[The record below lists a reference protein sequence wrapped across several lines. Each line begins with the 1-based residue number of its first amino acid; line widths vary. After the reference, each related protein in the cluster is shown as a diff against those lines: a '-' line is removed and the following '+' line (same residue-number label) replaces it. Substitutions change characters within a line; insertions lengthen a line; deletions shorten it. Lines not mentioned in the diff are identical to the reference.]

1 MKNYLKK
8 IDIFYFTIW
17 ILISISWYYKFYY
30 QTNLPWNLN
39 SLNNNTTQEVISSD
53 LTQTIDTYWSAELI
67 NEQQLKFWKN
77 WTVKKVFFKDGDS
90 IKSWDIIASL
100 DSTDQDLVVE
110 DAKISLE
117 NAKLSLSELYNKDNK
132 SQILQAQNNIKT
144 QEFNLDI
151 AKKELENLKITQ
163 TNSINDLKQNIE
175 NAKND
180 LEISKK
186 SYDLALS
193 DASILKDK
201 LNTDYNSQTSQRENS
216 IFQIQTNIYSEKT
229 NILKSL
235 DDIDKILG
243 QTDKNRDLNNDFE
256 IYLWAKNTSIKN
268 EAENNLLKTY
278 WLYNDFLNNLNDFE
292 NKKQDLEYLK
302 ILLWEISNIY
312 KNLSNTSDLT
322 YQTRDNSISTS
333 TFSQT
338 QIDQIK
344 SNMLSIKQSSESKSI
359 SNQNTV
365 NTINNLTN
373 LDNLNTSNNNQI
385 EQKNESLKSQKNSLE
400 QKQNQLKTLE
410 NNLKNTLFNNEISLE
425 NKLQSIENLKNQIE
439 IAKQNLDDLITW
451 PTNENIKKA
460 QNNITS
466 ASNKL
471 ENALKWYKDYNIIAP
486 FDWIVRKNDFLVWDT
501 ITSSDTKYVY
511 IENPNLIQI
520 PISLDQIDIVK
531 VELNTP
537 VKITFDAYPS
547 KKLNWI
553 ISSIDLTPI
562 KNSWVVSYTAYI
574 TLDKNNQELKDLKI
588 ISWMTANIEIITSS
602 KENVLVVSSWN
613 IFSKN
618 NKTYVNLL
626 KNWEKIQT
634 EVKTWI
640 TANWKTEII
649 SWLNKW
655 DKISVI
661 EVKSSTNSNSPNSL
675 FLSPGGSRWW
685 GGFWTQRMN

>member
-8 IDIFYFTIW
+8 IDIFYFTIG
-17 ILISISWYYKFYY
+17 ILISISGYYKFYY
-30 QTNLPWNLN
+30 QTNLPGNLN

-53 LTQTIDTYWSAELI
+53 LTQTIDTYGSAELI
-67 NEQQLKFWKN
+67 NEQQLKFGKN
-77 WTVKKVFFKDGDS
+77 GTVKKVFFKDGDS
-90 IKSWDIIASL
+90 IKSGDIIASL

-256 IYLWAKNTSIKN
+256 IYLGAKNTSIKN

-278 WLYNDFLNNLNDFE
+278 GLYNDFLNNLNDFE

-302 ILLWEISNIY
+302 ILLGEISNIY

-439 IAKQNLDDLITW
+439 IAKQNLDDLITG

-471 ENALKWYKDYNIIAP
+471 ENALKGYKDYNIIAP
-486 FDWIVRKNDFLVWDT
+486 FDGIVRKNDFLVGDT

-547 KKLNWI
+547 KKLNGI

-562 KNSWVVSYTAYI
+562 KNSGVVSYTAYI

-588 ISWMTANIEIITSS
+588 ISGMTANIEIITSS
-602 KENVLVVSSWN
+602 KENVLVVSSGN

-626 KNWEKIQT
+626 KNGEKIQT
-634 EVKTWI
+634 EVKTGI
-640 TANWKTEII
+640 TANGKTEII
-649 SWLNKW
+649 SGLNKG

-675 FLSPGGSRWW
+675 FLSPGGSRGG
-685 GGFWTQRMN
+685 GGFGTQRMN